1 MIRLVSIFRNIE
13 DMESVL
19 RIYVEKIFP
28 ILHKS
33 PGVIGTDVH
42 SVSEVSQDIIQE
54 LENVQIIFETYFETY
69 EDFTNLLLS
78 PTGEEIMK
86 QMEQNDI
93 GDYYIYWT
101 KVKRFEGENHV
112 IKNPD
117 ISSTLNTADVIRA
130 LEYAEKTANIDLDG
144 AERRG
149 ALKILKE
156 LRTNINF
163 LEAERTSPS
172 N

>member
-19 RIYVEKIFP
+19 RFYVEKIFP

-54 LENVQIIFETYFETY
+54 LENVQIIFETYFESY

-101 KVKRFEGENHV
+101 KVKRFQGENHTF
-112 IKNPD
+112 KNSD
-117 ISSTLNTADVIRA
+117 IPSTLQTSDVLQA
-130 LEYAEKTANIDLDG
+130 LEYTEKWVDRIYLNG
-144 AERRG
+144 SEKKG
-149 ALKILKE
+149 ALKALAE
-156 LRTNINF
+156 LRTQLNF
-163 LEAERTSPS
+163 LEVKRTR
-172 N
+172 

>member
-19 RIYVEKIFP
+19 RFYVEKIFP
-28 ILHKS
+28 ILHKY

-54 LENVQIIFETYFETY
+54 LENVQIIFETYFESY
-69 EDFTNLLLS
+69 EDFTNMLLS

-86 QMEQNDI
+86 QMEQTDI

-101 KVKRFEGENHV
+101 KVKRFQGENHMF
-112 IKNPD
+112 KNSNLPT
-117 ISSTLNTADVIRA
+117 TLNTADVLQVLENTEKMA
-130 LEYAEKTANIDLDG
+130 LRDLDG
-144 AERRG
+144 PEKKG
-149 ALKILKE
+149 ALKALKE
-156 LRTNINF
+156 LRTNLNF
-163 LEAERTSPS
+163 LEVKKTNPDS
-172 N
+172 